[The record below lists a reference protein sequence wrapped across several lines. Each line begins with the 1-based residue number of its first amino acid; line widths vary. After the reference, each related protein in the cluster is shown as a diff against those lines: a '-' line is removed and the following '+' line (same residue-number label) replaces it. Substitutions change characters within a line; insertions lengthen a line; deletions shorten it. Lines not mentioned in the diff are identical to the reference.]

1 MKTMKLIATMMTLSM
16 LAAAFAGCLGGD
28 DDEDEKTTVK
38 IGFLNPITGP
48 LEPNAPVFTWSANEA
63 INDLNAMYADY
74 NFELIEQ
81 DSGCDGAVAEKP
93 SSSASRLSIF
103 LRRLTVGSQEPLLM
117 DFRLRITRGS
127 SSANKTGCYI

>member
-1 MKTMKLIATMMTLSM
+1 MRTMKLIATMMTLSM

-81 DSGCDGAVAEKP
+81 DSGCDGAVA
-93 SSSASRLSIF
+93 
-103 LRRLTVGSQEPLLM
+103 GPLLRPWLTPVSTLLWA
-117 DFRLRITRGS
+117 RLAPVPRWLPTVCYPLLGS
-127 SSANKTGCYI
+127 R

>member
-1 MKTMKLIATMMTLSM
+1 MRTMKLIATMMTLSM

-63 INDLNAMYADY
+63 INCLLYTSDAAD
-74 NFELIEQ
+74 
-81 DSGCDGAVAEKP
+81 DP
-93 SSSASRLSIF
+93 
-103 LRRLTVGSQEPLLM
+103 
-117 DFRLRITRGS
+117 
-127 SSANKTGCYI
+127 